1 MLFKTVNE
9 FVHIF
14 LDTDSFN
21 KHTETFN
28 EKRVMYNSSMIFM
41 QL

>member
-1 MLFKTVNE
+1 MFFKTINE
-9 FVHIF
+9 SVHIF

-21 KHTETFN
+21 KHTETFD

>member
-1 MLFKTVNE
+1 MFFKTINE
-9 FVHIF
+9 SVHIF

-41 QL
+41 EL

>member
-1 MLFKTVNE
+1 MFLKTINE
-9 FVHIF
+9 SVHIF
-14 LDTDSFN
+14 LDTGSFN

>member
-9 FVHIF
+9 YVHIF
-14 LDTDSFN
+14 LNTESFN

-28 EKRVMYNSSMIFM
+28 EKRVMYNSSM